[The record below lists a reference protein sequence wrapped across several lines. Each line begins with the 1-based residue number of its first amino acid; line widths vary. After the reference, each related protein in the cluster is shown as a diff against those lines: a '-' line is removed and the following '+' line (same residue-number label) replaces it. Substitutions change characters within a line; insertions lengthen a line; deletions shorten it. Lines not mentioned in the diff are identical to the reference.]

1 MNNWEKTT
9 LGEVCDTISSTYKKN
24 NEKIVLINTSDVLNG
39 KVLNHEFVQ
48 NINIKGQFKKTFI
61 KDDILYSEIRPQNK
75 RFAYVDFD
83 SKNYIASTKL
93 MVLRYKENVLPKFL
107 YLILSSN
114 NVINNL
120 QAIAET
126 RSGTFPQITYNE
138 LSKIEINLPPLDEQ
152 KRIADVL
159 SALDDK
165 IEVNNKINEN
175 LEAQAQAIFKQWFV
189 DFEFPDKEGKP
200 YKSNGGKFIDSELG
214 EIPEGWKV
222 GKIRDIVLST
232 IGGDW
237 GKEQKIDNYISEV
250 YCIRGADINDIIK
263 GNKGKMPTRFIL
275 EKNYNSKKLEAND
288 IVIEISGGSPTQSTG
303 RVALITDAL
312 LNRYDKSMICTNF
325 CRAIKPLENYS
336 YFIFYYWR
344 YLYYLNT
351 MFSYENGTTGIKNL
365 DINGVLDNENVVLP
379 NIELLNC
386 FNNYVLNI
394 MKTIFNNGLESE
406 NLSEIRD
413 SLLPRLMSGEV
424 RV

>member
-1 MNNWEKTT
+1 DGTTIKNVSLKTMR
-9 LGEVCDTISSTYKKN
+9 EYSFMIP
-24 NEKIVLINTSDVLNG
+24 E
-39 KVLNHEFVQ
+39 
-48 NINIKGQFKKTFI
+48 NI
-61 KDDILYSEIRPQNK
+61 
-75 RFAYVDFD
+75 
-83 SKNYIASTKL
+83 
-93 MVLRYKENVLPKFL
+93 
-107 YLILSSN
+107 
-114 NVINNL
+114 
-120 QAIAET
+120 
-126 RSGTFPQITYNE
+126 
-138 LSKIEINLPPLDEQ
+138 DEQ

-189 DFEFPDKEGKP
+189 DFEFPDSEGKP
-200 YKSNGGKFIDSELG
+200 YKTNGGKFIDSELG

-344 YLYYLNT
+344 YLYDLNT

-413 SLLPRLMSGEV
+413 SLLPKLMSGEI

>member
-159 SALDDK
+159 SALDNK

-200 YKSNGGKFIDSELG
+200 YKTNGGKFIDSELG

-222 GKIRDIVLST
+222 GTLTQIASYLNGLAMQKFRPKEDEKGFPVLKI
-232 IGGDW
+232 
-237 GKEQKIDNYISEV
+237 KELRQGCCDSSSDLCSERIDSNYI
-250 YCIRGADINDIIK
+250 INNGDIIFSWSGTLMIDFWTGGICGLNQHLFK
-263 GNKGKMPTRFIL
+263 V
-275 EKNYNSKKLEAND
+275 ESKKYEDWFVFLWTKHHLEDFIRIAKDKAVTMGHIKREHLDKAMVLTPTSEIYNNVSN
-288 IVIEISGGSPTQSTG
+288 ILKPIFSSIINLRIE
-303 RVALITDAL
+303 
-312 LNRYDKSMICTNF
+312 NK
-325 CRAIKPLENYS
+325 
-336 YFIFYYWR
+336 
-344 YLYYLNT
+344 
-351 MFSYENGTTGIKNL
+351 
-365 DINGVLDNENVVLP
+365 
-379 NIELLNC
+379 
-386 FNNYVLNI
+386 
-394 MKTIFNNGLESE
+394 

-413 SLLPRLMSGEV
+413 SLLPKLMSGEV